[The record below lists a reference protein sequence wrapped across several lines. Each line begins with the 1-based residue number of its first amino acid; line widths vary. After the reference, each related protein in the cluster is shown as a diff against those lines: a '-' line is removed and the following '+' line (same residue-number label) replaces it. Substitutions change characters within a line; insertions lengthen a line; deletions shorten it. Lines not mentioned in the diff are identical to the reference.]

1 MTKILFIGD
10 IVGETGLA
18 YLEAHLPELI
28 RSVEADFVV
37 ANAENLDL
45 TPSRGGCGMTPPSLR
60 RLFATGIDLVTG
72 GNHSFDAPDH
82 SVHDDVRV
90 LRPLNHAPG
99 MPGRG
104 AGVIEKNGLRL
115 GVINL
120 ASRTTLPD
128 IEEPYPALEAQL
140 AAWTETG
147 AVDMVFIDFHSE
159 SVMEKLALAYA
170 VAGRAV
176 GVVGTHTHVPTCDTR
191 ILPGG
196 TAYVSDV
203 GMTGPGGGLQGYHEA
218 QFIDAIRR
226 GVHPS
231 APQRLAPGPI
241 ELGAVVITVEN
252 GCAVAIER
260 VSQVA

>member
-90 LRPLNHAPG
+90 LRPLNYAPG

-120 ASRTTLPD
+120 PAARRSPTSMTRTRR
-128 IEEPYPALEAQL
+128 
-140 AAWTETG
+140 WKRNRG
-147 AVDMVFIDFHSE
+147 VDRDRRGRYVFIDFHSE
-159 SVMEKLALAYA
+159 SVMEKLAPPMRWRGARWGGRHAHARSHLRHADP
-170 VAGRAV
+170 AGRD
-176 GVVGTHTHVPTCDTR
+176 GLCER
-191 ILPGG
+191 R
-196 TAYVSDV
+196 

-226 GVHPS
+226 GVHPG